1 MFKMIQN
8 KKGFT
13 LIELMI
19 VVAIIGILAAIA
31 IPNFLKY
38 QAKSKQS
45 EAKVNLKAIF
55 TSETSYF
62 SEQNSYGLLAIVNFA
77 PTGTPRYSLA
87 VGTATGGATTAAE
100 SGAVT
105 GSPSPGTYATALAA
119 GANSFCPGNV
129 PVANGF
135 TTSGAAAPG
144 FTATAWAKISN
155 LSWNDEWQTN
165 DQNNLCNGMQ
175 GY

>member
-45 EAKVNLKAIF
+45 EAKVNLKGIF
-55 TSETSYF
+55 TSEVAYF
-62 SEQNSYGLLAIVNFA
+62 SENNTYGAMSLVNFA
-77 PTGTPRYSLA
+77 
-87 VGTATGGATTAAE
+87 V
-100 SGAVT
+100 
-105 GSPSPGTYATALAA
+105 A
-119 GANSFCPGNV
+119 GANTRYGYSVGG
-129 PVANGF
+129 ANGTSAGTVEAGVTPGAGASWATSALCTSTTQGAWSTNQF
-135 TTSGAAAPG
+135 TAAAWG
-144 FTATAWAKISN
+144 YITNSVTTF
-155 LSWNDEWQTN
+155 DEWV
-165 DQNNLCNGMQ
+165 DADNNVICNLQQ